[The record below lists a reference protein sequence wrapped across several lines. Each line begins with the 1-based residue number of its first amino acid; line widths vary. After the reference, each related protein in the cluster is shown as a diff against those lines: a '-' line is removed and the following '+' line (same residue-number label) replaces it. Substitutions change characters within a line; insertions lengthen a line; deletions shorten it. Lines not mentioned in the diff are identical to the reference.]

1 MFSVEEACKMFQTGI
16 LIAKGRDSLYQT
28 LFMNMD
34 LIPTVWVEVVFSKMY
49 NTLRNFLC

>member
-1 MFSVEEACKMFQTGI
+1 MFSVEESRKKFQTGI
-16 LIAKGRDSLYQT
+16 LIAKGRDSSYQT

-34 LIPTVWVEVVFSKMY
+34 LIPTAWVEVVFSKMY